1 MKLDKNATIHIIGIG
16 GTGMSPIAVV
26 LKEQG
31 FNVRGSD
38 QAESAMAERLRT
50 MEIPVTVGQRAA
62 NVGGADLV
70 LYSSAVHADNPEFAE
85 AKRLRIP
92 TQKRSEF
99 LVDLLEN
106 RNVIAVAGTHGKTTT
121 SSMIA
126 WALSEIGTD
135 PGFIIGSTPKNLGTN
150 ARNGRSADFVI
161 EADEYDRMFHGLRPA
176 LAILTLVEPDHPDCF
191 PTEAVYFDAFRE
203 FIRRCKPGATVLLQS
218 GDPVQPEI
226 VRSSG
231 ADVRVMRYGFEK
243 DDDFRIENPRPTEDG
258 GFAFEFV
265 LAETGA
271 REPVQ
276 LSVPGIHN
284 VLNAAA
290 ALAAVALQGQDLT
303 SAAAALSKFVGSERR
318 FEKTAESDGIV
329 IIDDYAHHPTEIR
342 ATLAAARDAFAERRI
357 WALWQPHT
365 FSRTQQ
371 LLKSF
376 IHAFENADRILVA
389 PIYASRETETD
400 FGNCDLMKALRAVRP
415 DAVFAETNENAVRLL
430 TAGLTSGDVVV
441 TLSAGDAN
449 QFGPMALRRRMEQ
462 LSSANV
468 DELRARI
475 VRGQPIAVIS
485 NLRVGGPAAET
496 LIVRTI
502 GELRTAV
509 IDARNEG
516 IPYKV
521 VGGLSNILFPDS
533 GFDGRLIVNQ
543 SDEIRL
549 HETENGSVRVT
560 AASGASLNDL
570 VRITVDYHLSGLE
583 WATRI
588 PGSVGGA
595 VYGNA
600 GAYGSEIKDSLRSV
614 TVLSP
619 KNEVITL
626 QKAEIP
632 FVYRAS
638 AFKTGERTGTI
649 LSAEFELFPRDPDE
663 IEAKSAEIWAKR
675 DKFNFK
681 NQGSLGS
688 VFRNPSGD
696 YAGRLITEAG
706 LRNAVEGGAAVSDFH
721 GNIFV
726 TNPGATSAD
735 FLRLVNRV
743 HDRILVDFGV
753 DLRTE
758 IEVFPPKGA
767 ESNEEGGTTA

>member
-38 QAESAMAERLRT
+38 QSASAMVERLRSLG
-50 MEIPVTVGQRAA
+50 IPVTVGQRAE
-62 NVGGADLV
+62 NVDGADLI
-70 LYSSAVHADNPEFAE
+70 LYSSAVHADNPEFAA
-85 AKRLRIP
+85 AKRLGIP
-92 TQKRSEF
+92 TQKRAEF

-121 SSMIA
+121 TSMIA
-126 WALSEIGTD
+126 SALSEIGAK

-150 ARNGRSADFVI
+150 ARNGASADFVI

-191 PTEAVYFDAFRE
+191 PTEETYYEAFRE
-203 FIRRCKPGATVLLQS
+203 FIRRCEPGAIVLIQS
-218 GDPVQPEI
+218 GDAVQPEL
-226 VRSSG
+226 VRASG
-231 ADVRVMRYGFEK
+231 ADVRMMRYGFK
-243 DDDFRIENPRPTEDG
+243 DDDDFRVENARPIVNG
-258 GFAFEFV
+258 GFAFDFV
-265 LAETGA
+265 VAETGV
-271 REPVQ
+271 REAVQ

-290 ALAAVALQGQDLT
+290 ALAAVSLRGQDLN
-303 SAAAALSKFVGSERR
+303 AAASTLSKFVGSARR
-318 FEKTAESDGIV
+318 FEKSAESEGIT

-342 ATLAAARDAFAERRI
+342 ATLSAARNAFAGRRI

-365 FSRTQQ
+365 YSRTQQ
-371 LLKSF
+371 LLASF
-376 IHAFENADRILVA
+376 IRAFDEADRILVA
-389 PIYASRETETD
+389 PIYASRETD
-400 FGNCDLMKALRAVRP
+400 NGFGNSDLKEAFRDVRP
-415 DAVFAETNENAVRLL
+415 DAIFADTNEDAIKIL

-449 QFGPMALRRRMEQ
+449 QFGPAALNRRIDQAR
-462 LSSANV
+462 SADADN
-468 DELRARI
+468 LRARI
-475 VRGQPIAVIS
+475 IRDQAIAMIS
-485 NLRVGGPAAET
+485 NLRVGGSATET
-496 LIVRTI
+496 LVVRTI
-502 GELRTAV
+502 DELRMAV
-509 IDARNEG
+509 IAARNEG
-516 IPYKV
+516 IPFKV

-549 HETENGSVRVT
+549 HETESGSVRVT
-560 AASGASLNDL
+560 VASGTPLNEL
-570 VRITVDYHLSGLE
+570 VRVTIAYHLSGLE

-595 VYGNA
+595 IYGNA
-600 GAYGSEIKDSLRSV
+600 GAYGAEIKDSLRSV
-614 TVLSP
+614 TILSP
-619 KNEVITL
+619 KNEVVTL
-626 QKAEIP
+626 QKAEVS

-638 AFKTGERTGTI
+638 GFKTGDISGTI
-649 LSAEFELFPRDPDE
+649 LSAEFELFTGNPDE
-663 IEAKSAEIWAKR
+663 IEDRAAEIWAKR
-675 DKFNFK
+675 EKFNFK

-743 HDRILVDFGV
+743 HDQVLVDFGV

-758 IEVFPPKGA
+758 IEIYSPKET
-767 ESNEEGGTTA
+767 ESSAEGGKNA